1 MFNAEFLLTSLV
13 VVLIPGAGVIY
24 TVSTGLFLGWRA
36 SVAAA
41 VEFMIEEN
49 IPEVVSQTIPQH
61 LEPQDLVL
69 NIDIENNRLR
79 ELDWDISKYRRE
91 VENPIGEE

>member
-1 MFNAEFLLTSLV
+1 MF
-13 VVLIPGAGVIY
+13 
-24 TVSTGLFLGWRA
+24 RRD
-36 SVAAA
+36 
-41 VEFMIEEN
+41 
-49 IPEVVSQTIPQH
+49 

-91 VENPIGEE
+91 VEKPER